1 MTALTTHAQI
11 CEIALEQG
19 KSPQVVRKI
28 LHDLGAPP
36 ELIDLPRIITGLQ
49 RTLRAAELDKQI
61 PLDGC
66 DFHVWYDTCDWICS
80 LATQP
85 HAMSRL
91 GGKFWLGTIAPTR
104 SPLVG
109 RGVTSYGFPYAALWH
124 APLDREHELDYFR
137 LVAHL
142 LAATNRLDLSH
153 ELKTQRYQVFSD
165 LRRMCKLDSLDIPA
179 ELLIWETHYDFV
191 NSCRRFSPAK
201 MRRKDAS
208 DVGAL
213 FFSVARLVRYAHGE
227 NPQTR
232 AGGGGRRRPGAGTA
246 WDADLTHLISNEFRG
261 FPLADPDDPDQL
273 PGFYNVQTTD
283 IAADESCQGELAPGE
298 LTAQVEI
305 WELRELDEGL
315 PDDRPYVAYILSMQG
330 MRDHIIRTRQYLPH
344 AYAHFTLTEL
354 RTLLFGTGKIFGE
367 CLSALSSR
375 KVSHNLQLRMEA
387 IVVLHISLWLGQPI
401 TQVVQLTAVKSQGE
415 AEDVLSI
422 VTAADEPSEFSVVVQ
437 KPHLMGF
444 QEGDAEAYR
453 KSSSRLVLPDLAGAE
468 GMVRSLMKAYP
479 RKSAHVFELPSAEL
493 EKEGRDV
500 LKLLGEGDPRYT
512 LGKVR
517 NYVLQQLI
525 ADTGDV
531 ASASLLSGVPM
542 LSARTPLY
550 YLQLDSNYLR
560 HIYQRS
566 IQRILTQVYACGGL
580 AYEPVSLDTHYE
592 CAVGAS
598 HCLLPETITA
608 NVAAMQ
614 RIVRPRPTGRLN
626 DLIQWHNT
634 YTLYV
639 VQFFMLA
646 TGCRAIKNPLM
657 HIDQFDSRSMMGA
670 MSDKDGA
677 DRHMSRLCCLPPMM
691 MDQLSGYFAHCRA
704 MARQLIGYLE
714 PDEDEQW
721 VHGWFLEAGEIRLRR
736 LEIRPAT
743 ITQQMQRT
751 PGFTPHRIN
760 GFRKFLR
767 TEFTEA
773 AHPSESLATFMGH
786 WLSGE
791 EPQDPYSSFSPAVHS
806 ECVVDAIQNLLK
818 KLGWIVLSSPWV
830 QEARS
835 A

>member
-28 LHDLGAPP
+28 FHYLGAPP

-49 RTLRAAELDKQI
+49 RTLRAAELHKQI

-85 HAMSRL
+85 HAISRL

-179 ELLIWETHYDFV
+179 ELLIWETHNDFV

-201 MRRKDAS
+201 MRRKVALND
-208 DVGAL
+208 GTEL
-213 FFSVARLVRYAHGE
+213 FFSVARLVRYAYGE
-227 NPQTR
+227 KPQTR
-232 AGGGGRRRPGAGTA
+232 NGGGGGRRLSGVGSVLES
-246 WDADLTHLISNEFRG
+246 DLTHSISNEFRG
-261 FPLADPDDPDQL
+261 IPLADPDDPDQL
-273 PGFYNVQTTD
+273 PGFYDVRTTD
-283 IAADESCQGELAPGE
+283 IAVVESELGELAPGE
-298 LTAQVEI
+298 LTAQAEI

-330 MRDHIIRTRQYLPH
+330 MRDHIIRARQYLPH
-344 AYAHFTLTEL
+344 AYVHFTLTEL
-354 RTLLFGTGKIFGE
+354 RTLLFGAGKIFGE
-367 CLSALSSR
+367 CLSAFCSR
-375 KVSHNLQLRMEA
+375 KASRSLQLRMEA
-387 IVVLHISLWLGQPI
+387 IVVLHISLWLGQSI
-401 TQVVQLTAVKSQGE
+401 TQVVQLTVVKNQGE

-437 KPHLMGF
+437 KPHLVGS

-453 KSSSRLVLPDLAGAE
+453 KSSLRLVLPDLAGAA

-479 RKSAHVFELPSAEL
+479 RKSNHVFELPSAEL
-493 EKEGRDV
+493 EQEVRDV

-531 ASASLLSGVPM
+531 ASASLLTGVPM

-560 HIYQRS
+560 EVYQRS
-566 IQRILTQVYACGGL
+566 IQRMLTQVYACGGL
-580 AYEPVSLDTHYE
+580 AYEPVSLETRYE
-592 CAVGAS
+592 YSVGAS
-598 HCLLPETITA
+598 NCLLPETITA
-608 NVAAMQ
+608 NAAAMQ
-614 RIVRPRPTGRLN
+614 RIVRTRPTGRLDAVFVN
-626 DLIQWHNT
+626 
-634 YTLYV
+634 V
-639 VQFFMLA
+639 VVA
-646 TGCRAIKNPLM
+646 
-657 HIDQFDSRSMMGA
+657 
-670 MSDKDGA
+670 
-677 DRHMSRLCCLPPMM
+677 
-691 MDQLSGYFAHCRA
+691 
-704 MARQLIGYLE
+704 
-714 PDEDEQW
+714 
-721 VHGWFLEAGEIRLRR
+721 
-736 LEIRPAT
+736 
-743 ITQQMQRT
+743 
-751 PGFTPHRIN
+751 
-760 GFRKFLR
+760 
-767 TEFTEA
+767 
-773 AHPSESLATFMGH
+773 
-786 WLSGE
+786 
-791 EPQDPYSSFSPAVHS
+791 
-806 ECVVDAIQNLLK
+806 
-818 KLGWIVLSSPWV
+818 
-830 QEARS
+830 
-835 A
+835 